1 MKCFTGLFIILCL
14 KQVYTIIFV
23 LVFLWKVLLPWYLL
37 ASRNCAV
44 EYALLER
51 IHYCLWK
58 SLLGSCIPLHR
69 VNCFSIAVLWII
81 APPTSYFQT
90 ADASW
95 WFLYG
100 LCTFVHD
107 EIVIALSSHAH
118 KASVTSTVGTCCCSG
133 NYGSCT
139 PYSFLR
145 NHCFI
150 QFLRAM

>member
-37 ASRNCAV
+37 AFRNCAV

-69 VNCFSIAVLWII
+69 VNCLFFHRCSLDYSTTYKLLSNCRCKLVIFVWFVYLC
-81 APPTSYFQT
+81 
-90 ADASW
+90 SW
-95 WFLYG
+95 WNCNCPLFPCSQSISDFNRRNLLLFRKLWLLYT
-100 LCTFVHD
+100 LLF
-107 EIVIALSSHAH
+107 S
-118 KASVTSTVGTCCCSG
+118 
-133 NYGSCT
+133 
-139 PYSFLR
+139 
-145 NHCFI
+145 
-150 QFLRAM
+150 